1 MIGNIVVLG
10 GTGFVGT
17 HVCEKLVERSGGA
30 GTLVVPTRRI
40 GHARHLQPLP
50 SLVPV
55 QADVHDDAQL
65 ERLLATA
72 DAVINLVAVLHGSE
86 AQFQRVH
93 VDLPRRLARACAA
106 AGVRRLIHVS
116 SLGAA
121 PDAPSRYQR
130 SKAAGE
136 AALRS
141 APELEWTLLRP
152 SVIFGEQDRF
162 LNQFASLQRRFPLMP
177 LACASAKFQPVW
189 VEDVA
194 RAIVACVDRRD
205 SIGQTYECVG
215 PRVYTLAELVR
226 CSGHWSGHPRPVL
239 PLPDALGRLQAMLLE
254 RLPGEP
260 LMSRDNLDSMR
271 IDNVATGRLPDLHA
285 LGIEPLPMEAIAPLY
300 LGRVGSRSHLNL
312 FRMGARRG

>member
-1 MIGNIVVLG
+1 MGNIVVLG

-30 GTLVVPTRRI
+30 GALVVPTRRI

-65 ERLLATA
+65 ERLLSTA

-86 AQFQRVH
+86 SQFQRVH
-93 VDLPRRLARACAA
+93 VELPRRLARACATT
-106 AGVRRLIHVS
+106 GVRRLIHVS

-141 APELEWTLLRP
+141 APGLECTILRP

-162 LNQFASLQRRFPLMP
+162 LNQFASLQKRLPLMP
-177 LACASAKFQPVW
+177 LARAAAKFQPVW

-205 SIGQTYECVG
+205 SVGQTYECVG

-226 CSGHWSGHPRPVL
+226 CAGHWSGHPRPVL
-239 PLPDALGRLQAMLLE
+239 PLPDALGRVQAMLLE
-254 RLPGEP
+254 LLPGEP
-260 LMSRDNLDSMR
+260 LMSRDNLDSMH
-271 IDNVATGRLPDLHA
+271 IDNVATGGLPDLHA
-285 LGIEPLPMEAIAPLY
+285 LGIEPMPLEGIAPLY